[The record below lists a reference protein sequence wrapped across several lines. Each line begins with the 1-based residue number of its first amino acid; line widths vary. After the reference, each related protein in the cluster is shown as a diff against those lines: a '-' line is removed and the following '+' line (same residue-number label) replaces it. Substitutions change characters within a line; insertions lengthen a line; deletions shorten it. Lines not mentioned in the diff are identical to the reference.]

1 MGNNPL
7 NRTRIV
13 IIDDQAI
20 ALHGMYALLNKPND
34 FQVVGRYV
42 HSSDLLA
49 ELASLD
55 ADVLVMDFALA
66 PDDMDGIS
74 LLRLLQTQ
82 YPTLA
87 ILVISAIY
95 NSATVLLAL
104 HAGAKGFI
112 SKSMHTEELARAV
125 GNVASGQIHL
135 MPEMALE
142 LTQLFNTELTQHLP
156 PFGNSAKQPSLDFS
170 LLSPREQEVI
180 QCFIDGM
187 SVSEIA
193 DKFKRSIKTISGQ
206 KQTAMRKLG
215 FSSDRSFLQHHNA
228 LNGSSVPLP

>member
-13 IIDDQAI
+13 IIDDQSI
-20 ALHGMYALLNKPND
+20 ALHGMYALLNKSND
-34 FQVVGRYV
+34 FLVVGRYV

-49 ELASLD
+49 ELASVD

-74 LLRLLQTQ
+74 LLRLLQMQ

-112 SKSMHTEELARAV
+112 SKSMHAEELARAV
-125 GNVASGQIHL
+125 GTVASGKIHL
-135 MPEMALE
+135 LPEMALE
-142 LTQLFNTELTQHLP
+142 LTQLFNTELTQPLP
-156 PFGNSAKQPSLDFS
+156 PFGNSATPPSLDFS

-215 FSSDRSFLQHHNA
+215 FSSDRSLLQHHNA
-228 LNGSSVPLP
+228 LNGTSMPLP